1 MEPALRNPPQ
11 EQANERQSNRQRA
24 LQLLDIDSLQLAESE
39 TQDLATEVDSY
50 LAIPPTKI
58 GIIPYWQVCV
68 ILVLMNST

>member
-1 MEPALRNPPQ
+1 MRNPPQ
-11 EQANERQSNRQRA
+11 EQPNERQSNRQRA
-24 LQLLDIDSLQLAESE
+24 LQLLDINFLQLAESE

>member
-1 MEPALRNPPQ
+1 
-11 EQANERQSNRQRA
+11 
-24 LQLLDIDSLQLAESE
+24 
-39 TQDLATEVDSY
+39 VDSY